1 MSDMVLTIEKEIFE
15 FAVEDPEETIFGII
29 SLGNGVEVLESW
41 DLRAK
46 VIKLVEDVLGNYK

>member
-41 DLRAK
+41 DLISNLINI
-46 VIKLVEDVLGNYK
+46 V

>member
-1 MSDMVLTIEKEIFE
+1 MVLTIEKEIFE